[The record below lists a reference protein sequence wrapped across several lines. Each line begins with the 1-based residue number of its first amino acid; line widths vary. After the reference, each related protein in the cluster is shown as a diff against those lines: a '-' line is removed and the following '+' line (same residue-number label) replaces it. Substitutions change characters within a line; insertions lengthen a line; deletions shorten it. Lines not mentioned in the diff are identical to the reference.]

1 MSTLSYL
8 DKEVLVMD
16 LFVLFEV
23 VHTIF
28 DLLDHPDNLNTF
40 K

>member
-8 DKEVLVMD
+8 DEEVLIMD
-16 LFVLFEV
+16 LFILFEV

-28 DLLDHPDNLNTF
+28 DLLNHPDNLNAF